1 MKITFVNICFII
13 YVIHVYIGEQS
24 FFFRVWPLDMDG
36 SADGLP
42 LLSQDEFFRHLN
54 LQSVHA
60 CSAKYHYRQALKER
74 LRASKVAVNGVN
86 GVSIG
91 KSGNRNNNAVT
102 KAYENDQALLNGGS
116 EREDNSLRFDNMILH
131 YIKNLDI

>member
-1 MKITFVNICFII
+1 
-13 YVIHVYIGEQS
+13 
-24 FFFRVWPLDMDG
+24 MDG

-60 CSAKYHYRQALKER
+60 SSAKYHYRQALKER

-86 GVSIG
+86 GISVG
-91 KSGNRNNNAVT
+91 KSINKNNNTT
-102 KAYENDQALLNGGS
+102 KAPNGIILPLLNGNS
-116 EREDNSLRFDNMILH
+116 ERSEILTRYYIIDNFYFWLIIVKNNIFNIFSLSASYLDLTSFIL
-131 YIKNLDI
+131 